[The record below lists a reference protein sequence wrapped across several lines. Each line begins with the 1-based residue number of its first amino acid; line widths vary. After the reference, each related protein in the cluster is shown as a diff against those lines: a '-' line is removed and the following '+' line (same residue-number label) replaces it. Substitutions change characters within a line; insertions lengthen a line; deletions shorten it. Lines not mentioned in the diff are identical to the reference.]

1 MMLHPLK
8 SLLKNT
14 VALKPNEY
22 RDVCIQLQNPDLPI
36 TKIVNAYYMYYRRC
50 QRLTYQEQLYN
61 ELKDEYL
68 LLKFRQRK
76 L

>member
-1 MMLHPLK
+1 MLPPLK
-8 SLLKNT
+8 LLIKNT

-22 RDVCIQLQNPDLPI
+22 KNVCIQLQNSNLPI
-36 TKIVNAYYMYYRRC
+36 TKIVKAYYMYYRRC
-50 QRLTYQEQLYN
+50 QRLTYIEEQHN
-61 ELKDEYL
+61 DLKEEYL